1 MAARCRRWRTIRG
14 MDVEPRTVDLG
25 PCPGVA
31 FDQGAATWVV
41 ILPGSMYAPQAPLL
55 WYARRAALASGRNVL
70 TVVDAFTDR
79 GQNPVTWVESR
90 LEAAL
95 AHVYDQDPRPVVVA
109 KSLTS
114 LAASIAARERLPAVW
129 LTPLIAAG
137 HPVTPLVVAGMRA
150 GTAPRLLIGGSADPS
165 WDGAVARSFEGA
177 EVLELDGADHGLE
190 VDDREASA
198 TNLATVAGAIRRFL
212 EGLR

>member
-1 MAARCRRWRTIRG
+1 
-14 MDVEPRTVDLG
+14 MDIEPRTVDLG
-25 PCPGVA
+25 PCPGVE
-31 FDQGAATWVV
+31 FDQGGVAWTV
-41 ILPGSMYAPQAPLL
+41 ILPGAAYSPQAPLL

-70 TVVDAFTDR
+70 AVVDAFDR
-79 GQNPVTWVESR
+79 EQNPVYWVESR

-95 AHVYDQDPRPVVVA
+95 AHVSERDPRPVIVG

-137 HPVTPLVVAGMRA
+137 HPVTPLVVAGIRA
-150 GTAPRLLIGGSADPS
+150 GTAPRLLIGGLADPS
-165 WDGAVARSFEGA
+165 WDGAVARSFTDA

-190 VDDREASA
+190 VDDIATSA
-198 TNLATVAGAIRRFL
+198 ANLATVADSVQRFL
-212 EGLR
+212 DGLR